1 MTRQEFKNTFTVSE
15 KKVNVSRLKEQ
26 YTSLEMEVRNALRQF
41 NAKRNEIWAIQTAN
55 MLKELESY
63 GKDLSKL
70 KENDTTDRRYVIS
83 EAVSRISQEF
93 DRIGGNE
100 RLEDL
105 RQQYFKSKEMVEE
118 LMPSVDIEKE
128 EMNADYR
135 KITDEE
141 GRVLLSRNPAIL
153 QNNIIRLEKLYG
165 NMLWNNSAHIVTQ
178 FYFLKTY
185 QKKYFENYREAKRI
199 FIEAEKA
206 IEDNRYMDLR
216 RLISYLY
223 SLLRSDSI
231 AMDTTPEHNFKGM

>member
-1 MTRQEFKNTFTVSE
+1 LIVETYLVMTRQEFKNTFTVSE

-141 GRVLLSRNPAIL
+141 GRVLLSRNPVIL
-153 QNNIIRLEKLYG
+153 QNNISRLDKLYG
-165 NMLWNNSAHIVTQ
+165 NMLWTPRLNIISKVWESA
-178 FYFLKTY
+178 
-185 QKKYFENYREAKRI
+185 N
-199 FIEAEKA
+199 A
-206 IEDNRYMDLR
+206 IPIDYT
-216 RLISYLY
+216 
-223 SLLRSDSI
+223 DS
-231 AMDTTPEHNFKGM
+231 

>member
-165 NMLWNNSAHIVTQ
+165 NMLWTPLPNIISKVCESA
-178 FYFLKTY
+178 
-185 QKKYFENYREAKRI
+185 N
-199 FIEAEKA
+199 A
-206 IEDNRYMDLR
+206 IPIDYT
-216 RLISYLY
+216 
-223 SLLRSDSI
+223 DS
-231 AMDTTPEHNFKGM
+231 